1 MKPMG
6 SISTPFLTYR
16 DIKVKEIDLLEDAW
30 GINSEFC
37 EVIELLRQV
46 DPVPEKQLT
55 NNLIRQIRKRV

>member
-6 SISTPFLTYR
+6 LISTPFLTYR

-37 EVIELLRQV
+37 EVFELLRQV

-55 NNLIRQIRKRV
+55 NNLIRQIRKWV

>member
-1 MKPMG
+1 MG

-37 EVIELLRQV
+37 EVFELLRQV
-46 DPVPEKQLT
+46 DPVPEKHFT
-55 NNLIRQIRKRV
+55 NNLIRQIRKWV